1 MLYDIRLVIRYTF
14 GQPTGAGRQH
24 LRLLPA
30 WLPTQQHIVEETLG
44 VTPAPSERREFLD
57 FFGNRVIEIAL
68 APGQK
73 DVSFEVRAKV
83 HRLVRTDGFD
93 LSPSIAHLP
102 AEIDS
107 QRSLGPHAP
116 HHGRAASPR
125 VPMSDAIN
133 AYAKKAI
140 AGAETVRQAVE
151 ALGRALHTD
160 MTFDSEA
167 TEVDTPPEQAFA
179 GRGGVCQDF
188 AQIMIA
194 GLRGVGIPAGY
205 VSGFLRTIPPP
216 GKPRLEGADAMH
228 AWVRAWCG
236 AEAGWMEYDPT
247 NACLVGLDHIVV
259 AYGRDYGDIAPVA
272 GVLRLGGS
280 QTSKQAVDIIAL
292 DEGTTE

>member
-30 WLPTQQHIVEETLG
+30 WIPGQQHVVEETLS
-44 VTPAPSERREFLD
+44 VTPTPSERREFLD

-73 DVSFEVRAKV
+73 EVKFDVRARV
-83 HRLVRTDGFD
+83 HRLVQTGGFD
-93 LSPSIAHLP
+93 LSPPLARLP
-102 AEIDS
+102 SEIE
-107 QRSLGPHAP
+107 QHRSLGAHAP
-116 HHGRAASPR
+116 HHGSAASPR
-125 VPMSDAIN
+125 VPMSEAIT
-133 AYAKKAI
+133 AYARAAI
-140 AGAETVRQAVE
+140 GAAETVRQAVE
-151 ALGRALHTD
+151 ALGLALHTD

-167 TEVDTPPEQAFA
+167 TEVDTAPEEAFA
-179 GRGGVCQDF
+179 GRRGVCQDF

-194 GLRGVGIPAGY
+194 GLRGLGIPAGY
-205 VSGFLRTIPPP
+205 VSGFLRTLPPP

-280 QTSKQAVDIIAL
+280 QTSKQAVDILAL
-292 DEGTTE
+292 DET